1 MKRVTAFAL
10 ALALGSGSALA
21 ADGFYI
27 VHGTGPTPEQRACQV
42 VDKRPA
48 DDGKQALITGEGANA
63 NGSYTD
69 KQVALAAMSKLCP
82 GGIWTQGSALTK

>member
-10 ALALGSGSALA
+10 AMGLVAGPALA
-21 ADGFYI
+21 ADEFYI

-42 VDKRPA
+42 VDKRPTE
-48 DDGKQALITGEGANA
+48 DGKQALIRGEGANA

-69 KQVALAAMSKLCP
+69 KQVALTAMSKLCP
-82 GGIWTQGSALTK
+82 GGIWTQSSSLAK